1 MHISACSVSRPVRD
15 ALAVPADGR
24 VAAVFDRSC
33 IMQIGRDRL
42 VALVAPE
49 LDNGPLNI
57 VLERAPAEWLDLQ
70 PGMPVRIERNGLQI
84 DRLKV
89 SLDCAAIWEPRPDWE
104 RLRANGGAL
113 LGRLGLLATRMTD
126 LAPGDSLLAL
136 VHRPSPADGSTAGIL
151 RARVLAA
158 AEAMWAGWRG
168 DEAQL
173 SAGAAELAGLGGGLT
188 PAGDDWLLGAM
199 LCAWLAHPD
208 PSRYCEVVLEACSSR
223 TTLLSAAFL
232 RSAAAGECSAPWH
245 RLLAAL
251 ARRPDEQ
258 LGCAVREVI
267 AWGHTSGADALA
279 GLVWMGQRA
288 L

>member
-1 MHISACSVSRPVRD
+1 MQIRACSISRPVRD
-15 ALAVPADGR
+15 ALEAAADGR
-24 VAAVFDRSC
+24 VVAVFDRSC
-33 IMQIGRDRL
+33 ILQIGRDRL
-42 VALVAPE
+42 AALVAPE
-49 LDNGPLNI
+49 VDNGPLNI
-57 VLERAPAEWLDLQ
+57 VLERAPGTWLNLQ
-70 PGMPVRIERNGLQI
+70 VGMPVFLAGDLLHFGDLEVLLSRA
-84 DRLKV
+84 V
-89 SLDCAAIWEPRPDWE
+89 IWEPCPDWE

-113 LGRLGLLATRMTD
+113 LGRLGPLATRMTD

-136 VHRPSPADGSTAGIL
+136 VYRPSPADGSTAGIL

-173 SAGAAELAGLGGGLT
+173 RAGAAQLAGLGGGLT

-199 LCAWLAHPD
+199 LYAWLAHPD
-208 PSRYCEVVLEACSSR
+208 PRRYGEVVLEACSSR

-251 ARRPDEQ
+251 ASGPDEQ

-279 GLVWMGQRA
+279 GFVWMGLRA
-288 L
+288 S